1 MRTTRLAASAVAV
14 LAVIAGLS
22 GCSKNEEDHS
32 AHASST
38 TATPTTSAAAT
49 TATKL
54 TGSSA
59 APLPPPSPT
68 HPPQPALQ
76 DVNCGQVTGG
86 NGATAEVIVFAS
98 DAGRAGCTEA
108 INVVSDYLGV
118 PRTGDAAAVDGWTC
132 EPQPDTTVPHICVN
146 QGLTIGLRGNA
157 APASPPPPAPSPVR
171 TVDPT
176 MPPVTTTSSV
186 PPVPPP
192 VVDDVNCGPV
202 TDAGGATRTVIAI
215 GTADGRPGC
224 TEAIN
229 VATTYVTTIAPSDSV
244 VVEGWQCNSQPDT
257 QVPQVCSKDGLVIA
271 LRAT

>member
-1 MRTTRLAASAVAV
+1 VRTTRLAASAVAA

-22 GCSKNEEDHS
+22 GCGKDEEDHS

-38 TATPTTSAAAT
+38 TATP
-49 TATKL
+49 
-54 TGSSA
+54 
-59 APLPPPSPT
+59 
-68 HPPQPALQ
+68 
-76 DVNCGQVTGG
+76 
-86 NGATAEVIVFAS
+86 
-98 DAGRAGCTEA
+98 
-108 INVVSDYLGV
+108 
-118 PRTGDAAAVDGWTC
+118 
-132 EPQPDTTVPHICVN
+132 
-146 QGLTIGLRGNA
+146 
-157 APASPPPPAPSPVR
+157 PPPAPSPIR

-176 MPPVTTTSSV
+176 QPPVTTTSSV

-202 TDAGGATRTVIAI
+202 TDAGGATRTVIAV

-244 VVEGWQCNSQPDT
+244 MVQGWQCNSQPDT

-271 LRAT
+271 LRAS